1 MTTRSARDGRVGD
14 FVRQLNRYFT
24 VVVEELLANNA
35 TVDKYI
41 GDAVL
46 AYFGAPL
53 RREPEENARLAVD
66 AARRITVAL
75 DRLNHEWQQQGI
87 EPWNQVIVLSYGSV
101 ICGNIGSP
109 NRLDFTIIGDAVNRA
124 SRLEAVAKQFQVP
137 IVATAD
143 VVELADLQA
152 ESECLGHFQIR
163 GQEGTLPIY
172 AIPVKRAIG

>member
-1 MTTRSARDGRVGD
+1 M
-14 FVRQLNRYFT
+14 
-24 VVVEELLANNA
+24 VEELLANNA

-53 RREPEENARLAVD
+53 RREPDENARLAVD

-75 DRLNHEWQQQGI
+75 DRLNHEWRQQGI

-109 NRLDFTIIGDAVNRA
+109 NRQ
-124 SRLEAVAKQFQVP
+124 SRQP
-137 IVATAD
+137 
-143 VVELADLQA
+143 
-152 ESECLGHFQIR
+152 
-163 GQEGTLPIY
+163 P
-172 AIPVKRAIG
+172 